1 MPLFDQK
8 ITEKLGPGMLRSLNR
23 GNELVMPS
31 YEGYGFAN
39 LTPSVFQ
46 WLGAGQP
53 PAPVFG
59 ADILAQFDERY
70 QNVVVILVDAL
81 GYNQLLHLIDE
92 GQAPLW
98 KEQVEKGKLFPIT
111 SICPST
117 TASALTTIW
126 TGRPPNQHGVI
137 GYEMWNK
144 GLGLIMNNILH
155 TPITYRGDVGG
166 LSRAGFEPT
175 RFMNQATLGQR
186 FANHGV
192 ESHAF
197 LPGSIAN
204 SGLSQMHL
212 PGSNLHAYSAESD
225 LFLNMRD
232 LLNLPAQRRRFMYA
246 YWSDVDSLMHRY
258 GTFNRR
264 VTEQFFD
271 FSNALFRLLVA
282 GLDDQVRQNSLI
294 LVTADHGSLE
304 TPVNDRYDLAN
315 HKDLIRMLTMPPTC
329 EGRLPFLYVKQG
341 QTDAV
346 RAYFEHAWPGEFVF
360 LTRSQVLET
369 GLLGM
374 GPNHPDLEE
383 RIGDLVAIPLDSSYL
398 WWPDRPNSMQG
409 RHGGLHPDEMLVP
422 LFALGL

>member
-1 MPLFDQK
+1 
-8 ITEKLGPGMLRSLNR
+8 
-23 GNELVMPS
+23 MPS

-81 GYNQLLHLIDE
+81 GYNQLLRLIGE
-92 GQAPLW
+92 GRAPLW

-175 RFMNQATLGQR
+175 RFMNQETLGQR
-186 FANHGV
+186 FACHGV

-225 LFLNMRD
+225 LF
-232 LLNLPAQRRRFMYA
+232 
-246 YWSDVDSLMHRY
+246 
-258 GTFNRR
+258 
-264 VTEQFFD
+264 
-271 FSNALFRLLVA
+271 
-282 GLDDQVRQNSLI
+282 
-294 LVTADHGSLE
+294 
-304 TPVNDRYDLAN
+304 
-315 HKDLIRMLTMPPTC
+315 
-329 EGRLPFLYVKQG
+329 
-341 QTDAV
+341 
-346 RAYFEHAWPGEFVF
+346 
-360 LTRSQVLET
+360 
-369 GLLGM
+369 
-374 GPNHPDLEE
+374 
-383 RIGDLVAIPLDSSYL
+383 
-398 WWPDRPNSMQG
+398 
-409 RHGGLHPDEMLVP
+409 
-422 LFALGL
+422 